1 MQVGSR
7 PLPSPHRCS
16 LLSHGEPPARTPTG
30 DGAEWSRAH
39 SARHRFSPW
48 RLLRAPA
55 PAPAAPAVPATWTPP
70 ATDGLTSGTNARKA
84 KLGTYYAGQGRPL
97 RFARLQGRHG
107 GRTYWVSQT
116 LVKGG
121 YGKVRLAVDAAGNEY
136 AVKEL
141 RLENARQRRKHDPQ
155 TGAALPPKTKITK
168 FESLVRER
176 DMLLR
181 VGSPLRFIDFLN
193 VDGKIYGIMPRMD
206 GDLSRLGDAVLQRP
220 QGLSEEHRRALSLFI
235 LEKVGAD
242 LAVTHDRGVIHH
254 DVKMDNMLWRRDG
267 TVSLQDFGLAKEA
280 REDGTVEGAGR
291 TRGYLAPE
299 RLGDD
304 VHDNKVDLWALGVA
318 LCDLWRD
325 AMDRPPLLRLREH
338 LPEGEGE
345 RRVRETVGQ
354 LVAYRDAVV
363 AEGAVT
369 LQTLRKH
376 SESPFAVTFERIAR
390 ASPALCDFILRELL
404 CPDPR
409 DRASAARAKDFAT
422 LQLDAATRQRVV
434 RFLARRGAEN
444 RTHNEVLT
452 VLQALRRAGG

>member
-1 MQVGSR
+1 MRSPAPPPPR
-7 PLPSPHRCS
+7 ALAPLPAPSAP
-16 LLSHGEPPARTPTG
+16 LAFAAGLGPPTP
-30 DGAEWSRAH
+30 
-39 SARHRFSPW
+39 
-48 RLLRAPA
+48 
-55 PAPAAPAVPATWTPP
+55 
-70 ATDGLTSGTNARKA
+70 DGLTPRTNARKT
-84 KLGTYYAGQGRPL
+84 KLGTFFVGQGRLL
-97 RFARLQGRHG
+97 RFARLKGRHG

-141 RLENARQRRKHDPQ
+141 RLETARHRRKYDPD
-155 TGAALPPKTKITK
+155 TGAVLPPKTKITK
-168 FESLVRER
+168 FDNLVRER

-181 VGSPLRFIDFLN
+181 VGSPLRFSDFLN

-220 QGLSEEHRRALSLFI
+220 QGLSEEHRRALSLYI
-235 LEKVGAD
+235 LEKVSAD
-242 LAVTHDRGVIHH
+242 LAVTHARGVIHH

-267 TVSLQDFGLAKEA
+267 TVSLQDFGLAKET
-280 REDGTVEGAGR
+280 REDGTVEGGGR

-345 RRVRETVGQ
+345 RRVRETVGD
-354 LVAYRDAVV
+354 LVAYRNAVV
-363 AEGAVT
+363 AAGPVT
-369 LQTLRKH
+369 LEALREH
-376 SESPFAVTFERIAR
+376 GHGPFAVTFERIAR
-390 ASPALCDFILRELL
+390 SSPELCDFILRELL
-404 CPDPR
+404 CPEPQ
-409 DRASAARAKDFAT
+409 DRASAARAEAFAT
-422 LQLDAATRQRVV
+422 AHLDADTRQRVV
-434 RFLARRGAEN
+434 RFFARRGAEN
-444 RTHNEVLT
+444 RHHNEVLMA
-452 VLQALRRAGG
+452 LQGLRWT